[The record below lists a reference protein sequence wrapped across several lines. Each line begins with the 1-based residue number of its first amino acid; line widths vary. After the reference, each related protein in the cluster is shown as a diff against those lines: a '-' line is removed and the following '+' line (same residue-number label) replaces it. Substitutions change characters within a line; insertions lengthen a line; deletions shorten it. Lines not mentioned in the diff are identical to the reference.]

1 MRRLLI
7 RPGAI
12 GDVIV
17 SLPALEWLRS
27 DYTEVWVPRT
37 TVPLIQFADRVR
49 AISSTGL
56 DLLEL
61 GFAPDA
67 LLADLRTFD
76 SIVSWYGTGR
86 EEFRDAVAGL
96 PFEFHDALP
105 KHGDLHAVDFYCR
118 QVGAPLGLRPRVSVP
133 RIGSRLVA
141 IHPFS
146 GSAKKNWPL
155 ERFTELAG
163 RLGAAEF
170 CEGPKEGTHRFT
182 DLCALATWLGGAAA
196 YVGNDSGI
204 SHLAAAVGVPV
215 VALFGPTDPRVWA
228 PRGEYV
234 KVLPLSSTVE
244 EVERAVLEFTRCAS

>member
-1 MRRLLI
+1 M
-7 RPGAI
+7 
-12 GDVIV
+12 IV

-27 DYTEVWVPRT
+27 DYTEVWVPRI

-61 GFAPDA
+61 GCGPDA
-67 LLADLRTFD
+67 LLGDLRAFD

-96 PFEFHDALP
+96 PFEFHAALP
-105 KHGDLHAVDFYCR
+105 KHGDPHAVDFYCR
-118 QVGAPLGLRPRVSVP
+118 QVGAPLGLSPRVSVP
-133 RIGSRLVA
+133 RTQSGLVA
-141 IHPFS
+141 IHPYS

-155 ERFTELAG
+155 ERFTDLAG

-170 CEGPKEGTHRFT
+170 CEGPEEGTHRFP
-182 DLCALATWLGGAAA
+182 DLGTLAAWLGGAAA
-196 YVGNDSGI
+196 YIGNDCGI
-204 SHLAAAVGVPV
+204 SHLAAAVGCSV

-228 PRGEYV
+228 PRGENV